1 MEELRFISR
10 DQAFA
15 IRKQYGTPTF
25 VYDEASCIRHAEDAL
40 AFPHPYGLTVRYA
53 MKANSN
59 ASILGMFDRLGLH
72 VDASSGHEVE
82 RAVRAGVAP
91 EKISLSSQEFPDNF
105 NALYDQGMSFNACS
119 LNQIERFGQL
129 CPERELGLRFNPG
142 VGSGGTNKT
151 NVGGPSSSFGIWHE
165 WMDDVRT
172 LIEKYRLKVFRIHTH
187 IGSGSEPHIWQ
198 SVSQLSLNIVK
209 QFPEVTTLNLGG
221 GYKVARTAGEIGTDF
236 QDIGAPVRDAFI
248 AFADETGRKIHL
260 EIEPGTYLVA
270 NAGSILATVQ
280 DIVSTGAE
288 GYNFLKLDSGMTEI
302 LRPSLYGAQHPLIII
317 PQNDT
322 GQSANYVTVG
332 HCCESGDLVTPAPG
346 TTDVLQARE
355 LAEASIGDLCV
366 IEGAGA
372 YCSSMPAKN
381 YNSFPE
387 AAGVIIRVNG
397 DIQQI
402 HKRQTLQQMVVNELT
417 LED

>member
-1 MEELRFISR
+1 MEKLKFLTR

-15 IRKQYGTPTF
+15 IREQYGTPAYI
-25 VYDEASCIRHAEDAL
+25 YDEATCVRHAEDAL
-40 AFPHPYGLTVRYA
+40 AFPHPYGLTIRYA

-59 ASILGMFDRLGLH
+59 ASILGIFDRLGLH
-72 VDASSGHEVE
+72 IDASSGYEVE
-82 RAVRAGVAP
+82 RALRAGVAP

-105 NALYDQGMSFNACS
+105 KALYDQGMSFNACS

-165 WMDDVRT
+165 WMDEVQA
-172 LIEKYRLKVFRIHTH
+172 LVAKYQLKVFRVHTH
-187 IGSGSEPHIWQ
+187 IGSGSDPVVWQ

-209 QFPEVTTLNLGG
+209 QFPEVTVLNLGG
-221 GYKVARTAGEIGTDF
+221 GYKVARMADETGTGF
-236 QDIGAPVRDAFI
+236 QKIGAPVRDAFI
-248 AFADETGRKIHL
+248 SLANETGRQIHL

-270 NAGSILATVQ
+270 NAGAILTTVQ

-288 GYNFLKLDSGMTEI
+288 GYSFLKLDSGMTEI
-302 LRPSLYGAQHPLIII
+302 LRPSHYGAQHPLIII
-317 PQNDT
+317 PQKVT
-322 GQSANYVTVG
+322 GRTANYIAVG
-332 HCCESGDLVTPAPG
+332 HCCESGDLITPASG

-355 LAEASIGDLCV
+355 LAESSIGDLCV

-372 YCSSMPAKN
+372 YCTSMPAKN

-387 AAGVIIRVNG
+387 AAEVLIRSNG

-402 HKRQTLQQMVVNELT
+402 RKRQTLQQMVVNELT
-417 LED
+417 LDS